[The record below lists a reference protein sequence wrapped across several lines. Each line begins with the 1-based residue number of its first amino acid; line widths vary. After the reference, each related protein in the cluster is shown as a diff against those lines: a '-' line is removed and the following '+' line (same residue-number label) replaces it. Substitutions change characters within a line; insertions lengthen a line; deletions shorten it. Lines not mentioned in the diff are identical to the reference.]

1 MTDKQ
6 LALLLDKYA
15 TLLDNASKDVHE
27 AIESITLSDVASGNV
42 ARNKI
47 FEVFE
52 NVRNT
57 IDYDI
62 KVLTEK

>member
-1 MTDKQ
+1 
-6 LALLLDKYA
+6 LLDKYA
-15 TLLDNASKDVHE
+15 TLLDNASKDVYE